1 MTSYS
6 LALAVKDL
14 KVEFRTLRMIVTMLI
29 FSLMVVMAFRFAFLF
44 YNRDIEP
51 SVAPILWVTFTFAGM
66 FGLVSSF
73 SREKDTGSLQGLM
86 LCPTGRWSIYLGKLL
101 SNLALLLIVDFS
113 ALLFF
118 AVFFN
123 FDFHGNILPLIGIV
137 ILGTVAFA
145 VIGTLIAA
153 LSVNAR
159 GRESLLTILMVPLI
173 IMTILL
179 PSIDATS
186 KVLESTFPENEIRML
201 AMFSIVYLAL
211 SYVLF
216 YRVMEG

>member
-1 MTSYS
+1 MTSHS

-14 KVEFRTLRMIVTMLI
+14 RVEFRTLRMIVTMLI

-51 SVAPILWVTFTFAGM
+51 IVAPILWVTFTFAGM
-66 FGLVSSF
+66 FGLVTSF
-73 SREKDTGSLQGLM
+73 SREKDTGSLHGLM

-118 AVFFN
+118 AIFFN

-216 YRVMEG
+216 DRVLEG